1 VSRVLVVDDDPNVR
15 DLIAFRLR
23 KAGHRV
29 LCAESGAEALDLVE
43 TRGAPDVAVLDVSMP
58 EMSGLEL
65 LPTMRSRDGLADM
78 PAIFLSGLVDHADV
92 AAGRALDATY
102 LTKPFSGV
110 ALVNAVAKATQQDE
124 EVLTGGW

>member
-1 VSRVLVVDDDPNVR
+1 VPRVLVVDDDPNVR

-29 LCAESGAEALDLVE
+29 LCAESGAEALELVE
-43 TRGAPDVAVLDVSMP
+43 SRGAPDVAVLDVSMP

-78 PAIFLSGLVDHADV
+78 PAIFLSGLVDHSDV
-92 AAGRALDATY
+92 AAGRALDAAY
-102 LTKPFSGV
+102 LTKPFSGI
-110 ALVNAVAKATQQDE
+110 ALINAVARACEQDE
-124 EVLTGGW
+124 EVLSGGW